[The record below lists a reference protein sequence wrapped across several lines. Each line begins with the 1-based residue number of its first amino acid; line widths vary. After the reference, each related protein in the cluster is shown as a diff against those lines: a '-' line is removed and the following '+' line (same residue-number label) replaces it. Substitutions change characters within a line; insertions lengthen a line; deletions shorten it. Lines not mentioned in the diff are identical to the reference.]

1 MEIQRKNYEKSLKQI
16 SLQHEVRD
24 LVEKYLNDLETYGP
38 EDHKDYSLT
47 KTILKDFLLYM
58 ENI

>member
-1 MEIQRKNYEKSLKQI
+1 MEIQRNNYEKSLKQI

-24 LVEKYLNDLETYGP
+24 LIEKYLNDLEAYGD

-47 KTILKDFLLYM
+47 KTILKDFLLYV